1 MKICGRNPKIF
12 SRVRQFHRRTDNKG
26 SAMVVVIIA
35 MAFIGILASVLMYM
49 SLLNYQMKVNNLK
62 AKDNFYSAETVLDE
76 IRTAMG
82 ERVSASVG
90 SAYEL
95 VLKNYEATS
104 AEEKQNKL
112 RYYFLKDMQD
122 YYAVTGSMNINNYDL
137 TKLFNSLSSEIKRG
151 TVLET
156 LNDSGEVVYRMA
168 LDSSGSL
175 KVYVMTTDPVT
186 GNKERVETT
195 DIPTGRFQLYTDG
208 LSFCGLKVTY
218 TDTDG
223 YVSVIQTDIRVKM
236 PDMDFAQAV
245 TLPSITGISM
255 VAQEN
260 IQALPSDS
268 TLISKNVIGGSFYAE
283 RFIVGSEEPGK
294 GNGVT
299 VEWKETTGNEN
310 EDKRM
315 VMASDLYLGEGATL
329 TTDQYGEVWAG
340 SIAMNGGIPGS
351 TGSNGTL
358 SFQGNNVYVAGDL
371 RMTGERNVFTA
382 GAQIDGEY
390 AGQYIGFGNGK
401 GVDSSAILVNGTDT
415 EIYLNELKNLTLAG
429 NSYIS
434 LTKAKDGITSEDG
447 VSNTGVQDVMMG
459 QSIAVKSDQLAYL
472 VPAQCI
478 GVDASGKTVLNGASN
493 PITLE
498 QYKDKIRDQA
508 DVTEVALNIPS
519 ATLNGHTLAE
529 YGLTQNN
536 IQKIFK
542 RINSKI
548 TLVYYYVSFDS
559 TSDTARAN
567 ANRYFQDYYGANQQT
582 MEAYTG
588 LYTKAI
594 QVRGQQNGA
603 YIMHLAGNVA
613 MYDSSAAEGSQEKLL
628 DATLTSDGAN
638 AGYQALLAS
647 DQLKFQAL
655 SKKMIDVYE
664 QLLPS
669 EKTDAANAYTN
680 LVNEGEIT
688 TFHAVL
694 NGSTGNK
701 VESKYF
707 GNTTGSLAEQG
718 YKAVIVKG
726 DYTYPEAGFGE
737 FSGLIIATGD
747 VKVTKEFQGTIL
759 SGGTITLDQNVNV
772 EPDRDAVLHALTYS
786 RTIVDAAGKT
796 QEYHVV
802 DFLNGGD
809 GYLSSNG
816 KSYKNSDINLGDLI
830 VYENWQK
837 E

>member
-1 MKICGRNPKIF
+1 MKMCGRNPKIF
-12 SRVRQFHRRTDNKG
+12 SRERQFHKQTDNKG

-82 ERVSASVG
+82 EQVSGSIG

-104 AEEKQNKL
+104 AAEKQNKL

-122 YYAVTGSMNINNYDL
+122 HYAVTGSTDSNHYDL
-137 TKLFNSLSSEIKRG
+137 AKLYNSLSSGVRQG

-156 LNDSGEVVYRMA
+156 LDENGKVVYRMA
-168 LDSSGSL
+168 LDNSGNL
-175 KVYVMTTDPVT
+175 KTWKTADDGT
-186 GNKERVETT
+186 REETT
-195 DIPTGRFQLYTDG
+195 EAPTGRFQLYTDG

-218 TDTDG
+218 TDNDG
-223 YVSVIQTDIRVKM
+223 YVSIIQTDIRVKM

-245 TLPSITGISM
+245 TLPPITGISM

-260 IQALPSDS
+260 IQVLPSDPLLHS
-268 TLISKNVIGGSFYAE
+268 DNVIGGSFYAN
-283 RFIVGSEEPGK
+283 RFIVGSEESGK

-299 VEWKETTGNEN
+299 VEWKELAGNEN

-315 VMASDLYLGEGATL
+315 VVASDLYLGEGTSL
-329 TTDQYGEVWAG
+329 KTDQYGEVWAG
-340 SIAMNGGIPGS
+340 SIAMNGGIPGN

-358 SFQGNNVYVAGDL
+358 SFLGNSVYVAGDL
-371 RMTGERNVFTA
+371 KMTGERNIFTA
-382 GAQIDGEY
+382 GAQVDGEY
-390 AGQYIGFGNGK
+390 AGQYIGFGTGK
-401 GVDSSAILVNGTDT
+401 TEDSSAILVNGTDT

-434 LTKAKDGITSEDG
+434 LTKASDGITSEDG
-447 VSNTGVQDVMMG
+447 VSNAGVKDVMMG

-478 GVDASGKTVLNGASN
+478 AVDASGKTVLNGASN

-498 QYKDKIRDQA
+498 QYKEKVKDKEG
-508 DVTEVALNIPS
+508 VTEVALNIPS

-536 IQKIFK
+536 IQRVFK

-594 QVRGQQNGA
+594 KVRNQESGA
-603 YIMHLAGNVA
+603 YIMHLAGNVT
-613 MYDSSAAEGSQEKLL
+613 MYDNTASVGSKESLVG
-628 DATLTSDGAN
+628 ATLTSDGAN

-669 EKTDAANAYTN
+669 EKNDAANAYTN
-680 LVNEGEIT
+680 LVNEEEIN
-688 TFHAVL
+688 TFTGVL
-694 NGSTGNK
+694 NGSSENK
-701 VESKYF
+701 VQAKYF
-707 GNTTGSLAEQG
+707 GNSTGSLSEKD

-737 FSGLIIATGD
+737 FKGLIIATGN
-747 VKVTKEFQGTIL
+747 VKVTKEFHGTIL
-759 SGGTITLDQNVNV
+759 SGGSITLDENVNV
-772 EPDRDAVLHALTYS
+772 EADRDAVLHALTYS
-786 RTIVDAAGKT
+786 RSVTGDSGVA
-796 QEYHVV
+796 QEFHVV
-802 DFLNGGD
+802 DFLHGGE
-809 GYLSSNG
+809 GYLSNSG
-816 KSYKNSDINLGDLI
+816 KTYKNSEINLGDLI

>member
-1 MKICGRNPKIF
+1 M
-12 SRVRQFHRRTDNKG
+12 
-26 SAMVVVIIA
+26 
-35 MAFIGILASVLMYM
+35 
-49 SLLNYQMKVNNLK
+49 
-62 AKDNFYSAETVLDE
+62 
-76 IRTAMG
+76 
-82 ERVSASVG
+82 
-90 SAYEL
+90 
-95 VLKNYEATS
+95 
-104 AEEKQNKL
+104 
-112 RYYFLKDMQD
+112 
-122 YYAVTGSMNINNYDL
+122 
-137 TKLFNSLSSEIKRG
+137 
-151 TVLET
+151 
-156 LNDSGEVVYRMA
+156 
-168 LDSSGSL
+168 
-175 KVYVMTTDPVT
+175 
-186 GNKERVETT
+186 
-195 DIPTGRFQLYTDG
+195 
-208 LSFCGLKVTY
+208 
-218 TDTDG
+218 
-223 YVSVIQTDIRVKM
+223 
-236 PDMDFAQAV
+236 
-245 TLPSITGISM
+245 
-255 VAQEN
+255 
-260 IQALPSDS
+260 
-268 TLISKNVIGGSFYAE
+268 
-283 RFIVGSEEPGK
+283 
-294 GNGVT
+294 
-299 VEWKETTGNEN
+299 
-310 EDKRM
+310 
-315 VMASDLYLGEGATL
+315 
-329 TTDQYGEVWAG
+329 
-340 SIAMNGGIPGS
+340 
-351 TGSNGTL
+351 
-358 SFQGNNVYVAGDL
+358 
-371 RMTGERNVFTA
+371 
-382 GAQIDGEY
+382 
-390 AGQYIGFGNGK
+390 
-401 GVDSSAILVNGTDT
+401 DSSAILVNGTDT

-434 LTKAKDGITSEDG
+434 LTKANDGITSEDG

-594 QVRGQQNGA
+594 QVRGLQTGA
-603 YIMHLAGNVA
+603 CVMHLAGNVA
-613 MYDSSAAEGSQEKLL
+613 MYDSSAAAGSKEKLL

-701 VESKYF
+701 VEAKYF
-707 GNTTGSLAEQG
+707 GNTTGSLAEQN

-737 FSGLIIATGD
+737 FKGLIIADGD
-747 VKVTKEFQGTIL
+747 VKVTKNFQGTIL

-786 RTIVDAAGKT
+786 QTIVSSAGKT

>member
-112 RYYFLKDMQD
+112 RYYFLKNMQD

-260 IQALPSDS
+260 IQALPSNPALHS
-268 TLISKNVIGGSFYAE
+268 TNVIGGSFYAE
-283 RFIVGSEEPGK
+283 RFIVGSEESGK

-340 SIAMNGGIPGS
+340 SIAMNGGIPGN

-358 SFQGNNVYVAGDL
+358 NFQGNNVYVAGDL
-371 RMTGERNVFTA
+371 KMNGERNVFTA

-434 LTKAKDGITSEDG
+434 LTKANDGITSEDG

-498 QYKDKIRDQA
+498 QYKDC
-508 DVTEVALNIPS
+508 L
-519 ATLNGHTLAE
+519 
-529 YGLTQNN
+529 
-536 IQKIFK
+536 
-542 RINSKI
+542 
-548 TLVYYYVSFDS
+548 
-559 TSDTARAN
+559 
-567 ANRYFQDYYGANQQT
+567 
-582 MEAYTG
+582 
-588 LYTKAI
+588 LYT
-594 QVRGQQNGA
+594 
-603 YIMHLAGNVA
+603 
-613 MYDSSAAEGSQEKLL
+613 S
-628 DATLTSDGAN
+628 
-638 AGYQALLAS
+638 
-647 DQLKFQAL
+647 
-655 SKKMIDVYE
+655 
-664 QLLPS
+664 PS
-669 EKTDAANAYTN
+669 
-680 LVNEGEIT
+680 
-688 TFHAVL
+688 
-694 NGSTGNK
+694 
-701 VESKYF
+701 
-707 GNTTGSLAEQG
+707 
-718 YKAVIVKG
+718 
-726 DYTYPEAGFGE
+726 P
-737 FSGLIIATGD
+737 
-747 VKVTKEFQGTIL
+747 
-759 SGGTITLDQNVNV
+759 
-772 EPDRDAVLHALTYS
+772 RD
-786 RTIVDAAGKT
+786 
-796 QEYHVV
+796 
-802 DFLNGGD
+802 
-809 GYLSSNG
+809 
-816 KSYKNSDINLGDLI
+816 
-830 VYENWQK
+830 
-837 E
+837 

>member
-1 MKICGRNPKIF
+1 MMMCGRNPKVF
-12 SRVRQFHRRTDNKG
+12 SGKRQFHRQTDNKG

-35 MAFIGILASVLMYM
+35 MAFIGILASALMYM

-82 ERVSASVG
+82 EQVSASIG
-90 SAYEL
+90 TAYTL
-95 VLKNYEATS
+95 VLKNYETTS
-104 AEEKQNKL
+104 AAEKRNKL
-112 RYYFLKDMQD
+112 RYYFLKDMQEN
-122 YYAVTGSMNINNYDL
+122 YAVPGSIDITQYDL
-137 TKLFNSLSSEIKRG
+137 TKLFASLSTEVKQG

-156 LNDSGEVVYRMA
+156 LDEHGEVVYRMA
-168 LDSSGSL
+168 LDSSGNI
-175 KVYVMTTDPVT
+175 KTYVNATDPAT
-186 GNKERVETT
+186 GEKKREETT
-195 DIPTGRFQLYTDG
+195 ATPTGRFQLYTDG

-218 TDTDG
+218 MDTDG

-245 TLPSITGISM
+245 TLPAITSISM

-260 IQALPSDS
+260 IQALPTNPMLHSD
-268 TLISKNVIGGSFYAE
+268 NVIGGSFYAK
-283 RFIVGSEEPGK
+283 RFIVGSEESGK
-294 GNGVT
+294 GNNVT
-299 VEWKETTGNEN
+299 VEWKETTGSEN

-315 VMASDLYLGEGATL
+315 VVAADLYLGQGTSL
-329 TTDQYGEVWAG
+329 KTDQYGEVWAG
-340 SIAMNGGIPGS
+340 SIDMNGGIPGN
-351 TGSNGTL
+351 TGSQGNL
-358 SFQGNNVYVAGDL
+358 SFLGNSVYVAGDL
-371 RMTGERNVFTA
+371 KMTGERNVFTA
-382 GAQIDGEY
+382 GTQIGEDY
-390 AGQYIGFGNGK
+390 AGQYIGFGTGK
-401 GVDSSAILVNGTDT
+401 ASDSSAILVNGTDT
-415 EIYLNELKNLTLAG
+415 EIYMNQLKNLTLAG

-434 LTKAKDGITSEDG
+434 LTKAADGLTPEDG
-447 VSNTGVQDVMMG
+447 VSNTGVGDVMMG

-498 QYKDKIRDQA
+498 QYKGKIKDKE
-508 DVTEVALNIPS
+508 DVTEVALNISS
-519 ATLNGHTLAE
+519 ATLNGHTLAD

-536 IQKIFK
+536 IQKVFK

-548 TLVYYYVSFDS
+548 TLVYYYVSFDK

-594 QVRGQQNGA
+594 KVRNQESGS

-613 MYDSSAAEGSQEKLL
+613 MYDSSAAVGSRENLL
-628 DATLTSDGAN
+628 GATLTSDGAN
-638 AGYQALLAS
+638 GGYQALLAS
-647 DQLKFQAL
+647 DQFKFMAL

-669 EKTDAANAYTN
+669 EKADTANAYSN
-680 LVNEGEIT
+680 LVNEGEIE
-688 TFHAVL
+688 TFAGVL
-694 NGSTGNK
+694 NGSAENK
-701 VESKYF
+701 VEAKYF
-707 GNTTGSLAEQG
+707 GNSTGSLAEKD

-726 DYTYPEAGFGE
+726 DYTYPEAGQGT
-737 FSGLIIATGD
+737 FSGLIIATGN
-747 VKVTKEFQGTIL
+747 VKVTGDFKGTIL
-759 SGGTITLDQNVNV
+759 SGGSITLDQNVKV
-772 EPDRDAVLHALTYS
+772 EADRDAVLHVLTYS
-786 RTIVDAAGKT
+786 RSIVGNSGTSK
-796 QEYHVV
+796 EFHVV

-809 GYLSSNG
+809 GYLSNSG
-816 KSYKNSDINLGDLI
+816 KTYKNSEINLGDLI

>member
-112 RYYFLKDMQD
+112 RYY
-122 YYAVTGSMNINNYDL
+122 INNYDL

-283 RFIVGSEEPGK
+283 RFIVGSEESGK

-329 TTDQYGEVWAG
+329 TTDQYGE
-340 SIAMNGGIPGS
+340 
-351 TGSNGTL
+351 L
-358 SFQGNNVYVAGDL
+358 
-371 RMTGERNVFTA
+371 
-382 GAQIDGEY
+382 
-390 AGQYIGFGNGK
+390 
-401 GVDSSAILVNGTDT
+401 
-415 EIYLNELKNLTLAG
+415 
-429 NSYIS
+429 
-434 LTKAKDGITSEDG
+434 
-447 VSNTGVQDVMMG
+447 
-459 QSIAVKSDQLAYL
+459 
-472 VPAQCI
+472 
-478 GVDASGKTVLNGASN
+478 SGKQRICGRRPQDDRGTECIYRRSTDRRRICRTVYRL
-493 PITLE
+493 
-498 QYKDKIRDQA
+498 R
-508 DVTEVALNIPS
+508 
-519 ATLNGHTLAE
+519 
-529 YGLTQNN
+529 
-536 IQKIFK
+536 
-542 RINSKI
+542 
-548 TLVYYYVSFDS
+548 
-559 TSDTARAN
+559 
-567 ANRYFQDYYGANQQT
+567 
-582 MEAYTG
+582 
-588 LYTKAI
+588 
-594 QVRGQQNGA
+594 
-603 YIMHLAGNVA
+603 
-613 MYDSSAAEGSQEKLL
+613 
-628 DATLTSDGAN
+628 
-638 AGYQALLAS
+638 
-647 DQLKFQAL
+647 
-655 SKKMIDVYE
+655 
-664 QLLPS
+664 
-669 EKTDAANAYTN
+669 
-680 LVNEGEIT
+680 
-688 TFHAVL
+688 
-694 NGSTGNK
+694 
-701 VESKYF
+701 
-707 GNTTGSLAEQG
+707 
-718 YKAVIVKG
+718 
-726 DYTYPEAGFGE
+726 
-737 FSGLIIATGD
+737 
-747 VKVTKEFQGTIL
+747 
-759 SGGTITLDQNVNV
+759 
-772 EPDRDAVLHALTYS
+772 
-786 RTIVDAAGKT
+786 
-796 QEYHVV
+796 
-802 DFLNGGD
+802 
-809 GYLSSNG
+809 
-816 KSYKNSDINLGDLI
+816 
-830 VYENWQK
+830 
-837 E
+837 